1 MMQHGERWVD
11 PVELRF
17 LADSPEARRAN
28 ELARELLT
36 ARATADETIPENKMS
51 PLYIEASVRVFAEI
65 LSGAKTRIDRDLVI
79 RWGYLVHALSIVA
92 ASGVWIAAD
101 LLSDAEGISIDEA
114 RERVISSLAE
124 AMEGN
129 DEGL

>member
-17 LADSPEARRAN
+17 FADSPEAKRAN

-36 ARATADETIPENKMS
+36 ARATADETIPENQMS
-51 PLYIEASVRVFAEI
+51 PLYVEASVRVFAEI
-65 LSGAKTRIDRDLVI
+65 LAGAKTRIDRDLVI
-79 RWGYLVHALSIVA
+79 RWGYLVHALSIIA

-101 LLSDAEGISIDEA
+101 LLADAEGISIDEA
-114 RERVISSLAE
+114 RERVVTALAE

-129 DEGL
+129 DQSL